1 MPLVRVEVRAGLSAP
16 EKRALLDAV
25 HAALVEALKIPDDD
39 RTQRLYELVPEDFEI
54 PSSKSRDLT
63 LVGITMFLGRSR
75 EAKRN
80 LFQALVR
87 YLGALGI
94 SGDDLLVVLHEPPME
109 NWGIRGGMPA
119 DEVDLEYRLDV

>member
-1 MPLVRVEVRAGLSAP
+1 MRAGLSAP

-63 LVGITMFLGRSR
+63 FVEITMFPGRPR

-109 NWGIRGGMPA
+109 NWGIRGGMLA